1 MDSTEVLR
9 AFLPDWLFDYFDIVQ
24 LDNQD
29 ARLDIYLDERKVIP
43 LEYKDQPISAYGFT
57 GACTVQDFPIRGKE
71 VYLHLRRRKWLLLE
85 SREIVS
91 SQHNIAYEGTKLTAD
106 FVAFFKSYE
115 LNQSL
120 SVSPLSP
127 DFMVFVA
134 NNLTISIKS
143 LFLRTEIRISLL
155 MLINMCFS
163 RKIWESSLVLMKLV
177 CLKENFI
184 LL

>member
-1 MDSTEVLR
+1 MLPIFDKWLKSKSRLITSQNFYLCKKRLDSTEVLR

-57 GACTVQDFPIRGKE
+57 GAYTVQDFPIRGKE

-91 SQHNIAYEGTKLTAD
+91 CQYNIAYEGTKLTAD
-106 FVAFFKSYE
+106 FVAF
-115 LNQSL
+115 
-120 SVSPLSP
+120 
-127 DFMVFVA
+127 
-134 NNLTISIKS
+134 
-143 LFLRTEIRISLL
+143 
-155 MLINMCFS
+155 
-163 RKIWESSLVLMKLV
+163 
-177 CLKENFI
+177 LKATN
-184 LL
+184 